1 MKYILDTNTIIYFF
15 KGSGQVADN
24 LLQTPPK
31 DIGIPAIVLYELEV
45 GLGKSKAP
53 SKRRKQL
60 QTLVDLVS
68 VIPFGNEEAECAA
81 KVRTSLEKL
90 GTPIGPI
97 DNLIAGTALANKV
110 TLVTHNTSE
119 FKRIKGLKLIDWYS

>member
-1 MKYILDTNTIIYFF
+1 MKYFLDTNTIIYFF
-15 KGSGQVADN
+15 KGMGQVADN
-24 LLQTPPK
+24 LLQTSPM

-53 SKRRKQL
+53 AKRRKQL
-60 QTLVDLVS
+60 RTLVNLVT
-68 VIPFGNEEAECAA
+68 VVPFGEEEAEYAA

-97 DNLIAGTALANKV
+97 DNLIAGTALANNA
-110 TLVTHNTSE
+110 TLITHNTSE
-119 FKRIKGLKLIDWYS
+119 FNRIKGLKLADWY

>member
-1 MKYILDTNTIIYFF
+1 MKYLIDTNTIISFF
-15 KGSGQVADN
+15 KGTGQVADN
-24 LLQTPPK
+24 LLQIPPV

-45 GLGKSKAP
+45 GLEKSKAP
-53 SKRRKQL
+53 AKRRKQL
-60 QTLVDLVS
+60 QTLVNLVT
-68 VIPFGNEEAECAA
+68 VVPFGEEEAECAA

-110 TLVTHNTSE
+110 TLITHNTSE
-119 FKRIKGLKLIDWYS
+119 FRRIKGLKLVDWY

>member
-1 MKYILDTNTIIYFF
+1 MKYLLDTNTIISFF
-15 KGSGQVADN
+15 KGTGQVADN
-24 LLQTPPK
+24 LLQIPPM

-53 SKRRKQL
+53 AKRRKQL
-60 QTLVDLVS
+60 QTLVNLVT
-68 VIPFGNEEAECAA
+68 VIPFGEEEAECAA
-81 KVRTSLEKL
+81 KVRTFLEKL

-97 DNLIAGTALANKV
+97 DNLIAGTALANKA

-119 FKRIKGLKLIDWYS
+119 FKRIKGLKLEDWY